1 MADVIAAAGGGLAE
15 LDDRGLQ
22 AVALGLAE
30 GVEDLVEIDRKHRLP
45 LGDEGARRQQRR
57 SGGAG
62 DDLEELRAE
71 EAVGAEQHRGVPV
84 DVGVLGVDA
93 HRRHRLVALALDA
106 HHLADLHPGD
116 LHGGVGRERVRV
128 GELRLEVDVVTPGHR
143 DR

>member
-1 MADVIAAAGGGLAE
+1 MIPRPRLPHRHQGAPAVVIAE
-15 LDDRGLQ
+15 RDRRHHVLC
-22 AVALGLAE
+22 AHHRVEHDAL
-30 GVEDLVEIDRKHRLP
+30 V
-45 LGDEGARRQQRR
+45 
-57 SGGAG
+57 G

-84 DVGVLGVDA
+84 DVGVLGIDA

-116 LHGGVGRERVRV
+116 LHRGVGRERVRV